1 MHVLQS
7 AQLSKH
13 PHTCRLLSLV
23 SAMCESGLVQMKYFH
38 ATTRLLTVK
47 YLLQVPVFTIQ
58 RDEKYFPK
66 AQEFVPERWVEG
78 CPEEKSLNRHVP
90 GSWMAFGEGTRVC
103 VGQRFALVEAKITLA
118 KLFRR

>member
-1 MHVLQS
+1 M
-7 AQLSKH
+7 
-13 PHTCRLLSLV
+13 
-23 SAMCESGLVQMKYFH
+23 
-38 ATTRLLTVK
+38 K